1 MTHQVHN
8 KIWVWLCPLTHFFG
22 SILFFSSAMGEANFG
37 LRNVL
42 ALDDPILDD
51 SQCWPHPVQGRSV
64 ASESRAQDSLGPF
77 LFFNKLETFMRRVDK
92 HQPPT
97 ENPENTCIERKKLK
111 ISDFIIVLSDR
122 LKLYFRTSIWQTKTF
137 HGFMDVT
144 VTKLCELT
152 AFICVNELIFYNV
165 FWTDAGE

>member
-1 MTHQVHN
+1 
-8 KIWVWLCPLTHFFG
+8 
-22 SILFFSSAMGEANFG
+22 
-37 LRNVL
+37 
-42 ALDDPILDD
+42 
-51 SQCWPHPVQGRSV
+51 
-64 ASESRAQDSLGPF
+64 
-77 LFFNKLETFMRRVDK
+77 MRRVDK

-97 ENPENTCIERKKLK
+97 ENPENTYIERKKLE

-122 LKLYFRTSIWQTKTF
+122 LKLYFRTSIRQTKIF

-144 VTKLCELT
+144 VTKLCDLT